1 MNIGRIAAVMALGIA
16 AAGCATIIRG
26 TKQEF
31 AIVSQPPS
39 ATATLSTGQTCI
51 TPCNLKLPRKDAF
64 DVTLTLDGYEPATAH
79 VNSGWSRGGT
89 QTFVVGNII
98 AGGLIGMGVDASNGA
113 TRDLTPNPVSVT
125 LTPIV
130 PPPPPIA
137 AVPEVAPPAAD
148 AAPVE
153 TPAPIQQ

>member
-1 MNIGRIAAVMALGIA
+1 MNIGRIAAVTALGLA

-31 AIVSQPPS
+31 AIISEPPS
-39 ATATLSTGQTCI
+39 ATATLSTGQTCV
-51 TPCNLKLPRKDAF
+51 TPCNLKLPRKEAF

-98 AGGLIGMGVDASNGA
+98 LGGLVGMGVDASNGA
-113 TRDLTPNPVSVT
+113 TRDLA
-125 LTPIV
+125 
-130 PPPPPIA
+130 PPPPPITV
-137 AVPEVAPPAAD
+137 VPEAP
-148 AAPVE
+148 APVAE
-153 TPAPIQQ
+153 PTPEATAATP

>member
-1 MNIGRIAAVMALGIA
+1 MNIGRIAAVTALGLA

-31 AIVSQPPS
+31 AIISEPPS
-39 ATATLSTGQTCI
+39 ATATLSTGQTCV
-51 TPCNLKLPRKDAF
+51 TPCNLKLPRKEAF

-98 AGGLIGMGVDASNGA
+98 LGGLVGMGVDASNGA

-125 LTPIV
+125 LTPIA
-130 PPPPPIA
+130 PPPPPITA
-137 AVPEVAPPAAD
+137 LPEAP
-148 AAPVE
+148 APVAE
-153 TPAPIQQ
+153 PTPEATAATP